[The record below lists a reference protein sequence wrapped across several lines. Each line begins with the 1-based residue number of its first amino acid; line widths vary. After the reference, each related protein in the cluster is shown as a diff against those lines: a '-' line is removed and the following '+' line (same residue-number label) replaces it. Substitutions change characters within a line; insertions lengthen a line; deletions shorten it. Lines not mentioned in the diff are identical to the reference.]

1 MFGQNL
7 RFAWRSLLSNPGF
20 AATAILALAV
30 GIGLNTAMFSVVDG
44 ILIKPLTFREPDQL
58 FVLKE
63 MVLRNAGPTPYP
75 LTPANFLDYRRTAQ
89 SADLVC
95 FSPNPFSL
103 TAPDAAP
110 ERYAGVIVSEGWF
123 RFYGAKIIA
132 GRDFTH
138 EDHTPGRDTGV
149 IISEGLW
156 RDRFAA
162 AADIVGRQIF
172 LNGIPRQI
180 VGVVEAGFDYPA
192 KNRIWAPLALDE
204 KESSR
209 RDFHRLLT
217 QGRLRPGYTFS
228 QAKAEFSSLL
238 ANLAQQF
245 PESNSKK
252 SIYLEPMAEDMTGKI
267 RPALKALIGAVMF
280 VLAIAC
286 ANVANLI
293 LARSSVRRGELAVR
307 AALGASRGAL
317 VSQLLTESML
327 LSVLGGLLGLVLAVL
342 AFFAFKYFAP
352 TNLPRID
359 QVSIDGRVI
368 LYNLGAVVLTGLIFG
383 VAPALRMSR
392 VDLHGTIKER
402 TRGGST
408 RTHIR
413 NLLVVGQVAIALM
426 LMTGAGLLIRSL
438 YNLTQVDLGF
448 NPENLVSMNVTP
460 LPAKYDDKTP
470 QQVQFGRAIL
480 KNLENISGI
489 RSAALTSG
497 LPFLGS
503 QPRYLIYVEGAPLAT
518 PATAPEI
525 DYAAVSPA
533 YFATMQ
539 IPLIAGRTFTDR
551 DDFSAP
557 PVVVVNEAFVKA
569 HFSDGRAVGRRL
581 DIGLGNP
588 PEWREIVG
596 VVKDVK
602 TLNLDKVVRPQVY
615 SPYFYDPSIVQSKAS
630 TFSVVVRT
638 EGDPVALAG
647 IVRQKILEADD
658 AQPVWQVQTMT
669 KAINDSLAKERFTL
683 FLMGVFALVAFV
695 LAIIGLSGV
704 MAYTVSQRTRE
715 IGIRLAIG
723 AQPVEVLWMVLRHS
737 LLLVVAGIV
746 GGVVG
751 SAVVTSSLR
760 NLLYNT
766 SPFDPLTFGGIA
778 LVFLMT
784 AAISGLIPARRAAQI
799 DPVITLRS
807 E

>member
-20 AATAILALAV
+20 AASAILALAV

-58 FVLKE
+58 FVLRE
-63 MVLRNAGPTPYP
+63 MVLRNSGPSPFP
-75 LTPANFLDYRRTAQ
+75 LTPGNFLDYRRTAQ

-95 FSPNPFSL
+95 YSLNPFAL
-103 TAPDAAP
+103 TAPDSAP
-110 ERYAGVIVSEGWF
+110 ERYAGVTVSEGWF

-132 GRDFTH
+132 GRDFTS

-162 AADIVGRQIF
+162 APDIAGRQVF
-172 LNGIPRQI
+172 LNGTPRQI
-180 VGVVEAGFDYPA
+180 VGVVEGRFDYPV
-192 KNRIWAPLALDE
+192 KNRIWAPLAMDE
-204 KESSR
+204 KESAR

-217 QGRLRPGYTFS
+217 QGRLRPGYTIS
-228 QAKAEFSSLL
+228 QARAEFSSLL

-245 PESNSKK
+245 PQSNSKK

-267 RPALKALIGAVMF
+267 KPALQALIGAVMF

-317 VSQLLTESML
+317 MGQLLTESML
-327 LSVLGGLLGLVLAVL
+327 LAALGGLLGLVLAVG

-359 QVSIDGRVI
+359 QVSIDARVI
-368 LYNLGAVVLTGLIFG
+368 LYNLAAVVLTGLIFG

-392 VDLHGTIKER
+392 VDLHGTLKER

-408 RTHIR
+408 RAQMR

-448 NPENLVSMNVTP
+448 NPANLLSMNVTP

-470 QQVQFGRAIL
+470 QQVQFGQAIL
-480 KNLENISGI
+480 KNLTNVAGI

-497 LPFLGS
+497 LPFLGN

-518 PATAPEI
+518 PATAPVI

-533 YFATMQ
+533 YFETMQ
-539 IPLIAGRTFTDR
+539 IPLLAGRTFTDR
-551 DDFSAP
+551 DDLNAP

-581 DIGLGNP
+581 DIGLGSP

-602 TLNLDKVVRPQVY
+602 TLNLDQVVRPQVY

-630 TFSVVVRT
+630 TFSVVVRS
-638 EGDPVALAG
+638 EGEPAVLAST
-647 IVRQKILEADD
+647 VRQKILEADN
-658 AQPVWQVQTMT
+658 AQPVWQVQTVT
-669 KAINDSLAKERFTL
+669 KAINDSLARERFTL

-737 LLLVVAGIV
+737 LLLVGAGII

-751 SAVVTSSLR
+751 SAIVTSSLR
-760 NLLYNT
+760 NLLYKT
-766 SPFDPLTFGGIA
+766 SPFDPLTFSGIA
-778 LVFLMT
+778 FVFLLT

-799 DPVITLRS
+799 DPAITLRS

>member
-7 RFAWRSLLSNPGF
+7 RFAWRSLISNPGF
-20 AATAILALAV
+20 AASAILALAV

-58 FVLKE
+58 FVLRE
-63 MVLRNAGPTPYP
+63 MVLRNSGPSPFP
-75 LTPANFLDYRRTAQ
+75 LTPGNFLDYRRTAQ

-95 FSPNPFSL
+95 YSLNPFAL
-103 TAPDAAP
+103 TAPDSAP
-110 ERYAGVIVSEGWF
+110 ERYAGVTVSEGWF

-132 GRDFTH
+132 GRDFTS

-162 AADIVGRQIF
+162 APDIAGRQVF
-172 LNGIPRQI
+172 LNGTPRQI
-180 VGVVEAGFDYPA
+180 VGVVEGRFDYPV
-192 KNRIWAPLALDE
+192 KNRIWAPLAMDE

-217 QGRLRPGYTFS
+217 QGRLRPGYTIS
-228 QAKAEFSSLL
+228 QARAEFSSLL

-245 PESNSKK
+245 PQSNSKK

-267 RPALKALIGAVMF
+267 KPALQALIGAVMF

-317 VSQLLTESML
+317 MGQLLTESML
-327 LSVLGGLLGLVLAVL
+327 LSALGGLLGLVLAVG

-352 TNLPRID
+352 VNLPRID
-359 QVSIDGRVI
+359 EVSIDGRVI
-368 LYNLGAVVLTGLIFG
+368 LYNLAAVVLTGLIFG

-392 VDLHGTIKER
+392 VDLNGTLKER

-408 RTHIR
+408 RTYMR

-448 NPENLVSMNVTP
+448 NPANLVSMNVTP

-470 QQVQFGRAIL
+470 QQVQFGQAIL
-480 KNLENISGI
+480 KSLEHVSGI

-497 LPFLGS
+497 LPFLGN

-518 PATAPEI
+518 PATAPVI

-533 YFATMQ
+533 YFETMQ

-551 DDFSAP
+551 DDFNAP

-602 TLNLDKVVRPQVY
+602 TLNLDQVVRPQVY

-638 EGDPVALAG
+638 EGDPVTLAG
-647 IVRQKILEADD
+647 TVRQKILEADN
-658 AQPVWQVQTMT
+658 AQPVWQVQTVT
-669 KAINDSLAKERFTL
+669 KAINDSLARERFTL

-723 AQPVEVLWMVLRHS
+723 AQPVEVLWMVLKHS
-737 LLLVVAGIV
+737 LLLVAAGIV

-751 SAVVTSSLR
+751 SAIVTSSLR
-760 NLLYNT
+760 NLLYKT

-799 DPVITLRS
+799 DPAITLRS
-807 E
+807 

>member
-7 RFAWRSLLSNPGF
+7 RFAWRSLISNPGF
-20 AATAILALAV
+20 AASAILALAV

-58 FVLKE
+58 FVLRE
-63 MVLRNAGPTPYP
+63 MVLRNSGPSPFP
-75 LTPANFLDYRRTAQ
+75 LTPGNFLDYRRTAQ

-95 FSPNPFSL
+95 YSLNPFAL
-103 TAPDAAP
+103 TAPDSAP
-110 ERYAGVIVSEGWF
+110 ERYAGVTVSEGWF

-132 GRDFTH
+132 GRDFTS

-162 AADIVGRQIF
+162 APDIAGRQVF
-172 LNGIPRQI
+172 LNGTPRQI
-180 VGVVEAGFDYPA
+180 VGVVEGRFDYPV
-192 KNRIWAPLALDE
+192 KNRIWAPLAMDE
-204 KESSR
+204 KESAR

-217 QGRLRPGYTFS
+217 QGRLRPGYTIS
-228 QAKAEFSSLL
+228 QARAEFSSLL

-245 PESNSKK
+245 PQSNSKK

-267 RPALKALIGAVMF
+267 KPALQALIGAVMF

-317 VSQLLTESML
+317 MGQLLTESML
-327 LSVLGGLLGLVLAVL
+327 LAALGGLLGLVLAVG

-368 LYNLGAVVLTGLIFG
+368 LYNLAAVVLTGLIFG

-392 VDLHGTIKER
+392 VDLHGTLKER
-402 TRGGST
+402 TRGGAT
-408 RTHIR
+408 RAQMR

-448 NPENLVSMNVTP
+448 NPANLLSMNVTP

-470 QQVQFGRAIL
+470 QQVQFGQAIL
-480 KNLENISGI
+480 KNLTNVAGI

-497 LPFLGS
+497 LPFLGN

-518 PATAPEI
+518 PATAPVI

-533 YFATMQ
+533 YFETMQ
-539 IPLIAGRTFTDR
+539 IPLLAGRTFTDR
-551 DDFSAP
+551 DDLNAP

-581 DIGLGNP
+581 DIGLGSP

-602 TLNLDKVVRPQVY
+602 TLNLDQVVRPQVY

-630 TFSVVVRT
+630 TFSVVVRS
-638 EGDPVALAG
+638 EGEPAVLAST
-647 IVRQKILEADD
+647 VRQKILEADN
-658 AQPVWQVQTMT
+658 AQPVWQVQTVT
-669 KAINDSLAKERFTL
+669 KAINDSLARERFTL

-737 LLLVVAGIV
+737 LLLVGAGII

-751 SAVVTSSLR
+751 SAIVTSSLR
-760 NLLYNT
+760 NLLYKT
-766 SPFDPLTFGGIA
+766 SPFDPLTFSGIA
-778 LVFLMT
+778 FVFLLT

-799 DPVITLRS
+799 DPAITLRS